1 MDSAP
6 YWRWMEVFPD
16 FKQLA
21 SSWIN
26 TGEVGVLFAMQK
38 KKNCVCFWD
47 WVSLCNSGWSGEHF
61 KSAGRNKQTKN
72 NKNLRGSLSAQVT
85 VGGGIKAVVLT
96 EQTGQMLDP
105 F

>member
-1 MDSAP
+1 MLCKRKKIV
-6 YWRWMEVFPD
+6 YVFETGSLYVI
-16 FKQLA
+16 LA
-21 SSWIN
+21 GLEN
-26 TGEVGVLFAMQK
+26 TSRVQAK
-38 KKNCVCFWD
+38 T
-47 WVSLCNSGWSGEHF
+47 
-61 KSAGRNKQTKN
+61 NKQTKN